1 MSAIDGFWLGYW
13 RPDVG
18 LGEAWR
24 DYIQDN
30 TRATMV
36 ADKVGRYL
44 DVTSER
50 QRDAIREASFKQ
62 IQANK
67 EIAVFQAKE
76 QRRSTR
82 ILANALWETS
92 EKQVQAIQ
100 AAASL
105 IGGKIDVT
113 NKHLSDLNRRMDMSI
128 EQQKLSN
135 NILSNIAELLKIPN
149 SEKERQQAITLGI
162 KFFVNA
168 SKDEDLFQDAL
179 DNFLIAEQ
187 MQPQDYFVLHRI
199 GCIYLYVPK
208 LMDIEK
214 ASMYFDKAAKYAS
227 VESDPDAVR
236 IANILTNNVNAEY
249 TKLSSEA
256 GSIGLLAADSYNKAA
271 LAYYILGD
279 DQNAVNRQ
287 EKAVKFCSTA
297 FNRFTLA
304 KYLSKEGRM
313 SKAIEVLSEAVEQ
326 DAEII
331 NAIPLDVDLAEKQE
345 TLNYLSDLTEKV
357 NNILDDWADGPVSMR
372 SWLSFKERNEGN
384 LPGKCI
390 YLNNNGYEK
399 IR

>member
-36 ADKVGRYL
+36 ADRVGKYL

-76 QRRSTR
+76 QRRGTR
-82 ILANALWETS
+82 ILANTIWEAS
-92 EKQVQAIQ
+92 EKQIKAIQ
-100 AAASL
+100 AAANL

-113 NKHLSDLNRRMDMSI
+113 NKHLSNLNRRMDMSI

-135 NILSNIAELLKIPN
+135 NILNNIAELLKIPN

-168 SKDEDLFQDAL
+168 SKDEDLFQDSL
-179 DNFLIAEQ
+179 DNFLKAEQ

-214 ASMYFDKAAKYAS
+214 ASIYFDKAAKYAA

-236 IANILTNNVNAEY
+236 IANLLTNNVNAEY
-249 TKLSSEA
+249 TKLRTDVN
-256 GSIGLLAADSYNKAA
+256 SIGLLAADSYNKAA
-271 LAYYILGD
+271 LAYYVMGD
-279 DQNAVNRQ
+279 D
-287 EKAVKFCSTA
+287 EKAVLQQAKAVQFNPTVTNKFTQ
-297 FNRFTLA
+297 A
-304 KYLSKEGRM
+304 KYLCREGKDM
-313 SKAIEVLSEAVEQ
+313 GKAMNVLSNTIDQ
-326 DAEII
+326 DIEIV
-331 NAIPLDVDLAEKQE
+331 NAIPLDMDLIEKQE
-345 TLNYLSDLTEKV
+345 TLDLLNFKTEEAE
-357 NNILDDWADGPVSMR
+357 NILDDWAGKGNSIRDY
-372 SWLSFKERNEGN
+372 LSFKERNLGD
-384 LPGKCI
+384 LVGKYC
-390 YLNNNGYEK
+390 LSK
-399 IR
+399 